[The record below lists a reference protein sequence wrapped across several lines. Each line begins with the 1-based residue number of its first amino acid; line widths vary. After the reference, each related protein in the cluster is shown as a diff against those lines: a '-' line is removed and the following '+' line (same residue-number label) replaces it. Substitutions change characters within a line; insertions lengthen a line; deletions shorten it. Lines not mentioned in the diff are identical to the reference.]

1 MKKYKDLS
9 YTEKKIASRMYSK
22 QCKKSKFLFPLMIL
36 IIVVSYY
43 IYEYITKL
51 ILPVLLV
58 IAVILY
64 IINSINVKK
73 WFDKNNIKISKKDI
87 LIFGTN
93 YEIEKSKEYAKEKIP
108 RFKNKCVNCLAHK
121 CTAIVT

>member
-43 IYEYITKL
+43 TYEYITKL
-51 ILPVLLV
+51 ILPVLIA

-108 RFKNKCVNCLAHK
+108 QFKNK
-121 CTAIVT
+121 